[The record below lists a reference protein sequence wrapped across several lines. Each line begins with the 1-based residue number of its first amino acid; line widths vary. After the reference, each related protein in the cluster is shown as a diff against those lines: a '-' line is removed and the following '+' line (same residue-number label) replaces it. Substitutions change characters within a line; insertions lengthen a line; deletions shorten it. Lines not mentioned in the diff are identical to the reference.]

1 MYIRRPDNM
10 FHLIFAESAL
20 ELVPD
25 EIRGH
30 PAVRNQAQRSGKRPT
45 EDILDGTFHHSAMK
59 RLDNWEQRG
68 RPDII
73 HMSLLVSQGSILN
86 REGHL
91 RTYIHTINNELIEVD
106 PKTRLPR
113 NLERFKGLISKL
125 LLEGELKGRTE
136 EAGTEL
142 LKLTKLMTIEKILEK
157 IAPDKVYALDDRQ
170 TIMTFKK
177 VLRSDGL
184 GPKDLEK
191 MNIALIVGAFPH
203 GEFKINLSKLAS
215 KVFSIYGDTLELWT
229 VVSNILI
236 DAERALGLSGS
247 D

>member
-1 MYIRRPDNM
+1 M

-30 PAVRNQAQRSGKRPT
+30 PAVRNQAQRSGKKPT

-59 RLDNWEQRG
+59 RLQNFEQRG

-73 HMSLLVSQGSILN
+73 HMALLVAQGSILN

-113 NLERFKGLISKL
+113 NLERFKGLISRL
-125 LLEGELKGRTE
+125 IVDGELKGRTE
-136 EAGTEL
+136 EEGAEL
-142 LKLTKLMTIEKILEK
+142 LKLTKKMTLEKILEK
-157 IAPDKVYALDDRQ
+157 IAPDKVYGLDDHQ
-170 TIMTFKK
+170 NVMTFKK

-191 MNIALIVGAFPH
+191 MNIAVIAGAFPH
-203 GEFKINLSKLAS
+203 GEFKTNLSKIAT

-229 VVSNILI
+229 VVANILI
-236 DAERALGLSGS
+236 DAERALGLNGS

>member
-1 MYIRRPDNM
+1 M
-10 FHLIFAESAL
+10 FHLILAESAL

-30 PAVRNQAQRSGKRPT
+30 PAVRNQAQRSGKRAT

-59 RLDNWEQRG
+59 HLPNSEQRG

-73 HMSLLVSQGSILN
+73 HMSLLVAQGSILN

-91 RTYIHTINNELIEVD
+91 RTYIHTNNNELIEVD

-125 LLEGELKGRTE
+125 LIEGELNGRTE
-136 EAGTEL
+136 EEGTEL
-142 LKLTKLMTIEKILEK
+142 LKLTKKMALEKVLEK
-157 IAPDKVYALDDRQ
+157 IAPDKIYALDDRKDVS
-170 TIMTFKK
+170 TFAK
-177 VLRSDGL
+177 VLKVDGF
-184 GPKDLEK
+184 GPKDLK
-191 MNIALIVGAFPH
+191 KANIAIIVGAFPH
-203 GEFKINLSKLAS
+203 GEFKVDLSKYAD

-229 VVSNILI
+229 VIANILN
-236 DAERALGLSGS
+236 DGERALGLHGPE
-247 D
+247 

>member
-1 MYIRRPDNM
+1 M
-10 FHLIFAESAL
+10 FHLILAESAL

-30 PAVRNQAQRSGKRPT
+30 PAVKNQAHRSGKRAT

-59 RLDNWEQRG
+59 RLPDMEKRG

-73 HMSLLVSQGSILN
+73 HMSLLIVQGSILN

-91 RTYIHTINNELIEVD
+91 RTYIHTVNDELIEVD

-125 LLEGELKGRTE
+125 FLEGELKGRTE
-136 EAGTEL
+136 EEGAEL
-142 LKLTKLMTIEKILEK
+142 LKLTRKMDLEK
-157 IAPDKVYALDDRQ
+157 VLQKIEADKVYALDDR
-170 TIMTFKK
+170 KK
-177 VLRSDGL
+177 VSTFTKVLKDDGL
-184 GPKDLEK
+184 GLKELKDTK
-191 MNIALIVGAFPH
+191 IAIIVGAFPH
-203 GEFKINLSKLAS
+203 GEFKTDLSKFAD

-229 VVSNILI
+229 VLANILM
-236 DAERALGLSGS
+236 DAERALGLYGPE
-247 D
+247 